1 MTEHDDAL
9 SLDMVTAALRADSTD
24 VAIYARVLTQSLGEA
39 LPSEF
44 VTVDRDRS
52 VSDRMRGRPGEI
64 SRIAVQLGDQQMTL
78 SVRGGKTVAEIC
90 RAVRGVVLSRQTV
103 PVHEWAAAL
112 AAALVAYAEQNAQA
126 AQALRRLVAGGA
138 VQRLAARGRRPG
150 GRGADRRRS
159 AAGEGGLAGAVL
171 EEAAHADALVLGA
184 EQGGE
189 LDPLDLQAGG
199 QVHAQA
205 VVDGLLGRP
214 QRERGTG

>member
-78 SVRGGKTVAEIC
+78 SVRNGQAVAE
-90 RAVRGVVLSRQTV
+90 V
-103 PVHEWAAAL
+103 PADDPHP
-112 AAALVAYAEQNAQA
+112 
-126 AQALRRLVAGGA
+126 RM
-138 VQRLAARGRRPG
+138 
-150 GRGADRRRS
+150 GRGAGRRAGRLRRAERPGRPGPAPHRRRGHRQHRELRPGWRS
-159 AAGEGGLAGAVL
+159 YTAGAEAHGVL
-171 EEAAHADALVLGA
+171 QPRAPLTSHGC
-184 EQGGE
+184 GG
-189 LDPLDLQAGG
+189 PN
-199 QVHAQA
+199 
-205 VVDGLLGRP
+205 R
-214 QRERGTG
+214 